1 LDIENS
7 SIELKYLK
15 CELIIA
21 ETVKEKGE
29 RKMKTK
35 LYAVA
40 FVALLAL
47 SMFAVLPAFSWEP
60 PEPGKEPCVL
70 YIDPQ
75 EKKFTGPCC
84 DTREFE
90 AEVKIYNVKD
100 LFAWELAVVW
110 DPTYLNL
117 TDYVIKVP
125 PGWKDTDYLIGFEDL
140 EHDATWARLH
150 WAVVGLK
157 DKATNFTGSC
167 ALLNMFFDVIY
178 EPLWGDGCITTKIYF
193 SATYPPVLSTGC
205 GAEIVPDE
213 IHDSTIELNP
223 SQPNMEVLFSN
234 TFDLTKKK
242 AQGWMGTGSKKQTI
256 TAYVWLSNV
265 TKLYEVKVK
274 IRWNTSL
281 LEIDEQQIFIN
292 EEKFPMPWVKLELK
306 ITHDTGLDEIEF
318 TIARP
323 NRTEK
328 YLKGTF
334 WLLKLDFKVKCYNDT
349 YGLPVNASTDIKPV
363 DGYMKMDAHTYT
375 PTGVKYNFT
384 TSYSTY
390 FWTPIFGDFDQNG
403 HVGVEDIMFMFDLY
417 GPVTHGCSFDFDGDD
432 DVDIFDVVPV
442 AKLYCTDKPPVM
454 SDP

>member
-1 LDIENS
+1 
-7 SIELKYLK
+7 
-15 CELIIA
+15 
-21 ETVKEKGE
+21 
-29 RKMKTK
+29 MKTK
-35 LYAVA
+35 LLALGII
-40 FVALLAL
+40 ALLAL
-47 SMFAVLPAFSWEP
+47 SVFAVVPAFSYTPPP
-60 PEPGKEPCVL
+60 PEYPCVL
-70 YIDPQ
+70 YIEPQ

-90 AEVKIYNVKD
+90 AEVIIYNVKD

-117 TDYVIKVP
+117 TDYEIKVP
-125 PGWKDTDYLIGFEDL
+125 SGWKDTDYLIGFEEL

-150 WAVVGLK
+150 WAVVGLAG
-157 DKATNFTGSC
+157 KATNFTGSC

-178 EPLWGDGCITTKIYF
+178 EPCWPGCITTKIYF
-193 SATYPPVLSTGC
+193 STTYPPKLYTGC

-213 IHDSTIELNP
+213 IHDSTIEINP
-223 SQPNMEVLFSN
+223 SQPNMEVLFSD

-242 AQGWMGTGSKKQTI
+242 AQGWIGTGPKKQTI

-306 ITHDTGLDEIEF
+306 ITHDTWDYIEF

-323 NRTEK
+323 NKEEK

-334 WLLKLDFKVKCYNDT
+334 WLLKLDFKVKCVTDDCE
-349 YGLPVNASTDIKPV
+349 LPVNASTDIKPV
-363 DGYMKMDAHTYT
+363 DGYMMMCGTKYT
-375 PTGVKYNFT
+375 PTDPVHNFT

-432 DVDIFDVVPV
+432 DVDIADVLRV
-442 AKLYCTDKPPVM
+442 AKLYCTDKPPVI